1 MQTNKSKG
9 ESSFLIRNQSR
20 EKIRRKHLKVLKEK
34 TSSFCYTQQKIC
46 FKNEGK
52 IRTFRY
58 AKAVRIYEQQNH
70 TMENMKGG
78 PGGKKK
84 WIQDGHRNLHSGMES
99 TRNGNCVDVYV
110 PVIRIT
116 IHCVYVLRAQSL
128 SCVWLLAVPLTLAHQ
143 APLSMGISRQEYRSG
158 LPFPSPGDLP
168 NSGVETVSLDRN
180 CVSCV
185 PCTGLLKT
193 L

>member
-9 ESSFLIRNQSR
+9 ERSFLIRNQSR
-20 EKIRRKHLKVLKEK
+20 EKVRRKHLKVLKEK
-34 TSSFCYTQQKIC
+34 NSSFCYTQQKIC

-128 SCVWLLAVPLTLAHQ
+128 SCV
-143 APLSMGISRQEYRSG
+143 
-158 LPFPSPGDLP
+158 
-168 NSGVETVSLDRN
+168 
-180 CVSCV
+180 
-185 PCTGLLKT
+185 
-193 L
+193 